1 MLQGID
7 NFFPDDFFCL
17 AANAV
22 HPLKNP
28 NLKEIQTFGEE
39 SKKTGQFPLR
49 EYGFFLLIT
58 HKKPLMNHSG
68 SSIF

>member
-1 MLQGID
+1 LLLVVLVSIILPFCRSGGAVVLQGID
-7 NFFPDDFFCL
+7 NFFPDDFFRP

-39 SKKTGQFPLR
+39 S
-49 EYGFFLLIT
+49 
-58 HKKPLMNHSG
+58 
-68 SSIF
+68 

>member
-39 SKKTGQFPLR
+39 S
-49 EYGFFLLIT
+49 
-58 HKKPLMNHSG
+58 
-68 SSIF
+68 